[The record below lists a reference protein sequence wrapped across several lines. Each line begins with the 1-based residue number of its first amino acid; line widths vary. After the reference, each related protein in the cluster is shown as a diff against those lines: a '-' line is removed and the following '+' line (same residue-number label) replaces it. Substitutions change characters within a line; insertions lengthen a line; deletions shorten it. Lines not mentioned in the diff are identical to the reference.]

1 MRLTRPLALATAV
14 AALTLLTAVPASA
27 APPALPDGW
36 QLVNITCPSDSTAVI
51 MTVDSATGASTP
63 VASAPADA
71 ECGYSGAWDRVT
83 GAAYFTSSDLTTSLL
98 KYDSATGTVT
108 KIAELSGDS
117 TDATSMA
124 IDLAGNAY
132 ILNDGGLYS
141 LDLTTGVTTTV
152 ADLLEPTSY
161 VYGFSVDPR
170 TGDLYLLDEV
180 GDLYLIDP
188 SQAPGTGVDTFVA
201 SWSFP
206 NGGSYTW
213 GLAIDGN
220 GTAWVT
226 DNSSTIG
233 YVSLLSVPLDSFGSA
248 TPEYSGELLEDGL
261 YYDAW
266 WVTLIPA
273 PAPEPQLAATGLD
286 VSTGLATGALVLLA
300 GFGVVMVARRRTA

>member
-98 KYDSATGTVT
+98 KYDSA
-108 KIAELSGDS
+108 
-117 TDATSMA
+117 MA